1 MGRRRKDSNGEFL
14 STNFEQYGF
23 AAVCA
28 RLLGLLIGIW
38 ALKRCLEVLELLRLF
53 KHIFRALCWKK
64 SWTLCNF
71 CLVGSTYMGPE
82 R

>member
-28 RLLGLLIGIW
+28 RLLGLLIGTW

-53 KHIFRALCWKK
+53 RHIFRALCWKERLD
-64 SWTLCNF
+64 TLQFLFGWLNIH
-71 CLVGSTYMGPE
+71 GA
-82 R
+82 